1 MKEQQMDELSK
12 KIQSCQ
18 NCLLGTSRTNP
29 VVGTGSLYAD
39 IMFIGEAPGYHE
51 DKQGKPF
58 VGRAG
63 TILTNLLVHIGVKR
77 EEVYIAN
84 ILKCRPPDNRNPL
97 QQEITHCTTY
107 LDKQIEIIAP
117 KIIIPLGNFS
127 YQYLFKKYSIPV
139 NKITDDHGKIYR
151 KHTIIGE
158 LIFIPMY
165 HPAVATY
172 NPNKIEILEKDFEK
186 LKTCL
191 DQLLTNE
198 IQ

>member
-1 MKEQQMDELSK
+1 MNFNQLKNQYLKCEKCPELVKYRIQVVFGSGNPKSK
-12 KIQSCQ
+12 I
-18 NCLLGTSRTNP
+18 L
-29 VVGTGSLYAD
+29 
-39 IMFIGEAPGYHE
+39 FIGEAPGYHE

-63 TILTNLLVHIGVKR
+63 TILTNLLAQIGIKR
-77 EEVYIAN
+77 EEVFIAN
-84 ILKCRPPDNRNPL
+84 ILKCRPPENRNPF

-107 LDKQIEIIAP
+107 LDKQIEIIEP

-127 YQYLFKKYSIPV
+127 YQYLFKKYNIPI
-139 NKITDDHGKIYR
+139 NKISDDHGKIYR
-151 KHTIIGE
+151 KQTIIGE
-158 LIFIPMY
+158 LMFIPMY

-172 NPNKIEILEKDFEK
+172 NPNKIEILQKDFEK

-191 DQLLTNE
+191 DQLLTKK